1 MSTRTRRPFDAT
13 WLPFGVL
20 IGTMVG
26 IGLGIEM
33 FGNVWAGGAVGV
45 GLGLVIG
52 VVLGL
57 RGKRG
62 PSAPRGTTRSPR
74 RPDAPLPRGARV
86 HERAG
91 SSLPNGLSSTY
102 QVSCPILGDTD
113 AMLWR
118 PSHEEVV
125 NGTMQD
131 FPRRTP

>member
-62 PSAPRGTTRSPR
+62 PSAEESE
-74 RPDAPLPRGARV
+74 DAILDAAEREHAAR
-86 HERAG
+86 HDKEPPQA
-91 SSLPNGLSSTY
+91 
-102 QVSCPILGDTD
+102 
-113 AMLWR
+113 
-118 PSHEEVV
+118 
-125 NGTMQD
+125 
-131 FPRRTP
+131 